1 MKPPPAC
8 PKGTWTSSLCAVCLR
23 VPALKSRPGG
33 RRAPRQAPSSRRG
46 QPGAPHMP
54 GTRLAAPLASTLRG
68 ARARQSRSESSRAAL
83 GLALAI
89 KSLACWVAMVSQ
101 PLGPVHLATGT
112 RGGDAWGLGGGSCP
126 TSWPTGLAAEARTSL
141 ARWVKPGPLGGAQ
154 GFRLIP
160 SWATGQ
166 GVSSRSSAE
175 WGRGATILR
184 AAVGHSDT
192 GQVGRPGWLVCAWDP
207 LAARHPLSRLVW
219 AVPPAGAAW
228 PFLKAWMRGHW
239 PQLAAEGPRGRVVR
253 GRGQSSGCGWKQS
266 VLMTPHW
273 DPSSS
278 SVFIQVAL
286 ESPRGPLSS

>member
-8 PKGTWTSSLCAVCLR
+8 PEGRWTSSLCAVSLR
-23 VPALKSRPGG
+23 VPAPKSGPVG

-46 QPGAPHMP
+46 RARAPHMP
-54 GTRLAAPLASTLRG
+54 GTRLAAPSASTLRG
-68 ARARQSRSESSRAAL
+68 ARARQSHSESSRAAL
-83 GLALAI
+83 ALALAI
-89 KSLACWVAMVSQ
+89 KSLACWVAVVSQ
-101 PLGPVHLATGT
+101 LLGPAHLATGR
-112 RGGDAWGLGGGSCP
+112 RGGDARGLGGGSCP

-141 ARWVKPGPLGGAQ
+141 ARWEKPGPLEGAQ

-160 SWATGQ
+160 SWATGR

-175 WGRGATILR
+175 WGRGATIPR

-192 GQVGRPGWLVCAWDP
+192 GQAGRPGWLVCTWDP
-207 LAARHPLSRLVW
+207 LAARHPLSRLAW
-219 AVPPAGAAW
+219 AVPPVRAAW

-239 PQLAAEGPRGRVVR
+239 PQLAAEGSRGRVVR
-253 GRGQSSGCGWKQS
+253 GRGQSPGCGWKQS

-286 ESPRGPLSS
+286 